1 MVLFERVNRKKP
13 LLTKKNR
20 AAQTSFAKLPLNEW
34 RCLSTIECSVFGE
47 NQRHYISTTTPYPL
61 SSTVVEGLRGRLIL

>member
-20 AAQTSFAKLPLNEW
+20 AAQTSFAKLLLNEW

-47 NQRHYISTTTPYPL
+47 KHYISTNTPYPL